1 MDVSALYEERLQR
14 FDDVMSRRIPDRVP
28 VIPNM
33 NTWMYQF
40 SGISVKKAFL
50 EDPNEIFNAAK
61 YMTDRIPMD
70 ALMST
75 SNTVPLKVAE
85 NIGPDE
91 GIYTCSENGVQIK
104 GSHGRLMEAEEY
116 KLLAED
122 PMKFFAN
129 VLVPRKFKAFREA
142 SLEKKVELIKQAYA
156 DNVAFIQFNRAAN
169 TRIEKE
175 LGMPL
180 IVRATNFLAP
190 DIVLDYLR
198 DFVGVS
204 LDVRRNPDEM
214 YAACLSL
221 YDYIL
226 EMFDDTAT
234 PPDRKILFTPLH
246 LPTYLRPK
254 DFAKLY
260 LPFMKKYL
268 EEMAVKRGYSVY
280 FFMENNWMPYLDL
293 LQELPENTKFLGLF
307 ETEKVEELAEIKRRL
322 GTRFIVMGG
331 MPVSTLLFGSKTDVI
346 ETCKRCLDQLAPGG
360 GYIFSTDKTLMTFN
374 DGTPEN
380 VITACEY
387 VTEHGK
393 Y

>member
-1 MDVSALYEERLQR
+1 MDVNTLYEQRLQR
-14 FDDVMSRRIPDRVP
+14 FDDVMSRKIPDRVP
-28 VIPNM
+28 VIPNT
-33 NTWMYQF
+33 NTWMYLY
-40 SGISVKKAFL
+40 SGVSVKKAFT
-50 EDPNEIFNAAK
+50 EDPDEIFRAAK
-61 YMTDRIPMD
+61 YMVDTVPMD

-75 SNTVPLKVAE
+75 SNTVPLNLAKKV
-85 NIGPDE
+85 GE

-104 GSHGRLMEAEEY
+104 GSGGHLMEPEEY
-116 KLLAED
+116 PLLTEN

-129 VLVPRKFKAFREA
+129 VLIPRKFEIFRGA
-142 SLEKKVELIKQAYA
+142 SLEKKVDIIKQAYA
-156 DNVAFIQFNRAAN
+156 DNVAFIQYNRRAN

-190 DIVLDYLR
+190 DVVLDYLR
-198 DFVGVS
+198 DFVGIS
-204 LDVRRNPDEM
+204 LDVRRHSDELL
-214 YAACLSL
+214 AACMSL
-221 YDYIL
+221 YDYIIG
-226 EMFDDTAT
+226 MFNDTAT
-234 PPDRKILFTPLH
+234 PPDRKILFSPLH

-280 FFMENNWMPYLDL
+280 FFMENHWMPYLDL
-293 LQELPENTKFLGLF
+293 LQELPEHTKFVGLF
-307 ETEKVEELAEIKRRL
+307 ETGKVEELAEIKRRL
-322 GTRFIVMGG
+322 GSRIIVMGG
-331 MPVSTLLFGSKTDVI
+331 MSVDTLRFGSKQDVI
-346 ETCKRCLDQLAPGG
+346 DTAKRCLDELAPGG
-360 GYIFSTDKTLMTFN
+360 GYIFSTDKTLMTLN

-380 VITACEY
+380 VIAACEY

>member
-14 FDDVMSRRIPDRVP
+14 FDDVMSRKIPDRVP

-33 NTWMYQF
+33 NTWMYHF
-40 SGISVKKAFL
+40 AGVSVKKAFL

-104 GSHGRLMEAEEY
+104 GSHGRLMEPQEY
-116 KLLAED
+116 KLMAEN

-129 VLVPRKFKAFREA
+129 VLIPRKFNAFRNA
-142 SLEKKVELIKQAYA
+142 SLEKKVDLIKQAYA
-156 DNVAFIQFNRAAN
+156 DNISFIQYNRTAN

-198 DFVGVS
+198 DFVGIS
-204 LDVRRNPDEM
+204 LDVRRNPDEL

-221 YDYIL
+221 YDYVL

-254 DFAKLY
+254 DFEKLY

-307 ETEKVEELAEIKRRL
+307 ETEKVEELVEIKSRL
-322 GTRFIVMGG
+322 GSRFIVMGG
-331 MPVSTLLFGSKTDVI
+331 MPVSLLRFGSKEDVI

-380 VITACEY
+380 VIAACEY

>member
-1 MDVSALYEERLQR
+1 MDVSALYEQRLQR
-14 FDDVMSRRIPDRVP
+14 FDDVMSRKIPDRVP

-33 NTWMYQF
+33 NTWMYQYA
-40 SGISVKKAFL
+40 GISVKKAFL
-50 EDPNEIFNAAK
+50 EDPDEIFNAAK
-61 YMTDRIPMD
+61 FMTERIPMD
-70 ALMST
+70 GLMST
-75 SNTVPLKVAE
+75 SNTVPLKLAE
-85 NIGPDE
+85 NVGKDE
-91 GIYTCSENGVQIK
+91 GIYTCSDNGVQIK
-104 GSHGRLMEAEEY
+104 GSHGRLMEPEEY
-116 KLLAED
+116 KLLAEN

-129 VLVPRKFKAFREA
+129 VLIPRKFSAFRGA
-142 SLEKKVELIKQAYA
+142 SLEKKVDLIKQAYA
-156 DNVAFIQFNRAAN
+156 DNVAFMQYNRGPN

-198 DFVGVS
+198 DFVGIS
-204 LDVRRNPDEM
+204 LDVRRHSDELL
-214 YAACLSL
+214 AACLSL
-221 YDYIL
+221 YDYVL
-226 EMFDDTAT
+226 EMFNDTAT
-234 PPDRKILFTPLH
+234 PPDRKILFSPLH

-260 LPFMKKYL
+260 LPFMKRYL

-280 FFMENNWMPYLDL
+280 FFMENNWMPYLEL
-293 LQELPENTKFLGLF
+293 LQELPEHTKFVGLF
-307 ETEKVEELAEIKRRL
+307 ETGKIDELVEIKRRL

-331 MPVSTLLFGSKTDVI
+331 MSVETLRFGSKQDVMD
-346 ETCKRCLDQLAPGG
+346 TCQKCLDLLAPGG
-360 GYIFSTDKTLMTFN
+360 GYIFSTDKTLMTMN

-380 VITACEY
+380 VLTACEY